1 MKTLILIIGAL
12 FIVTTGAFVYAEEKN
27 ATPFGAACPSC
38 ETYGY
43 CQKPLTYRQAV
54 QNLTAYYTAKG
65 LRVAVSKQF
74 GRFLEANIY
83 REGNFVE
90 RVVFD
95 RHTGRIRPI
104 Y

>member
-1 MKTLILIIGAL
+1 MNKLILLICAL
-12 FIVTTGAFVYAEEKN
+12 FVIALVPYVHAEEEQ
-27 ATPFGAACPSC
+27 ATPFGAVCPSC

-43 CQKPLTYRQAV
+43 CQRPLTYTQAV
-54 QNLTAYYTAKG
+54 QNLKSYYRAKG
-65 LRVAVSKQF
+65 LRVMIGRQF

-83 REGNFVE
+83 REESFLE
-90 RVVFD
+90 KIILD

>member
-1 MKTLILIIGAL
+1 MCAL
-12 FIVTTGAFVYAEEKN
+12 FIVTTGSFVHAEEKHV
-27 ATPFGAACPSC
+27 TPFGAVCPSC

-54 QNLTAYYTAKG
+54 QNLRAYYATRG
-65 LRVAVSKQF
+65 LRVDVSRQF

-83 REGNFVE
+83 REGNLVE
-90 RVVFD
+90 RVVLD